1 MKPVQKK
8 IVYRSASITNCESNL
23 QELIETALQKTQVND
38 RQQEL
43 NKYEKTF
50 RSINRGWPYRGML
63 MCEMVLIDP
72 GANQPVA
79 IYNPLEGL
87 YAINTISTQELN
99 QENLRENSDFIN
111 SMLYFGV
118 KKNEVVIMPSQ
129 AINIRALENHL
140 SWLLGEKLS
149 IIPNDSILSL
159 NKQIPRTI
167 EEKIKS
173 SPVKTIEIGSPIPS
187 LGDSSEKYT
196 SNQSINVS
204 RAMMRKLLDLLKDDV
219 LSPLS
224 DESNIRAR
232 VIITYA
238 RKTDNAGQIFMDHLA
253 KNLRN
258 LDDEDVTVTLKNNVK
273 ITGDA
278 LNLQKFIRINRT
290 ERGLL
295 ATDEISE
302 AMVAWLLAL
311 NEKRETS

>member
-1 MKPVQKK
+1 
-8 IVYRSASITNCESNL
+8 
-23 QELIETALQKTQVND
+23 
-38 RQQEL
+38 
-43 NKYEKTF
+43 
-50 RSINRGWPYRGML
+50 
-63 MCEMVLIDP
+63 
-72 GANQPVA
+72 
-79 IYNPLEGL
+79 
-87 YAINTISTQELN
+87 
-99 QENLRENSDFIN
+99 
-111 SMLYFGV
+111 
-118 KKNEVVIMPSQ
+118 
-129 AINIRALENHL
+129 
-140 SWLLGEKLS
+140 
-149 IIPNDSILSL
+149 
-159 NKQIPRTI
+159 
-167 EEKIKS
+167 
-173 SPVKTIEIGSPIPS
+173 
-187 LGDSSEKYT
+187 
-196 SNQSINVS
+196 
-204 RAMMRKLLDLLKDDV
+204 MMRKLLDLLKDDA

>member
-79 IYNPLEGL
+79 IYNPLEGF

-204 RAMMRKLLDLLKDDV
+204 RAMMRKLLDLLKDDA

>member
-204 RAMMRKLLDLLKDDV
+204 RAMMRKLLDLLKDDA

-232 VIITYA
+232 VI
-238 RKTDNAGQIFMDHLA
+238 RQKNRQRRTDLHGSSC
-253 KNLRN
+253 
-258 LDDEDVTVTLKNNVK
+258 
-273 ITGDA
+273 
-278 LNLQKFIRINRT
+278 QKLTQSR
-290 ERGLL
+290 
-295 ATDEISE
+295 
-302 AMVAWLLAL
+302 
-311 NEKRETS
+311 

>member
-1 MKPVQKK
+1 MKPVQKN

-87 YAINTISTQELN
+87 YTINTISTQELN

-140 SWLLGEKLS
+140 SWLLSEKLS

-173 SPVKTIEIGSPIPS
+173 SPVKTIEIGSPIS
-187 LGDSSEKYT
+187 SSGDSSEKYT

-204 RAMMRKLLDLLKDDV
+204 RAMMRKLLDLLKDDA

-232 VIITYA
+232 VIITYT

-258 LDDEDVTVTLKNNVK
+258 LDDGDVTVTLKKQCQNY
-273 ITGDA
+273 
-278 LNLQKFIRINRT
+278 R
-290 ERGLL
+290 
-295 ATDEISE
+295 
-302 AMVAWLLAL
+302 
-311 NEKRETS
+311 